1 MPSVCATS
9 PACFALRE
17 RRTHATCCG
26 MSVADQAASLREDV
40 TFLDDWEA
48 RFAHLI
54 DLGKALPPLSREEY
68 NDNNKVRGCSSQV
81 WLVAEPSPEI
91 SGALRLRGA
100 SDAMI
105 VAGLVAM
112 LLHLFSD
119 QKPGDILAFD
129 APAFFREIGIADA
142 LTPQRSNGLASM
154 LARIRAHASAA

>member
-1 MPSVCATS
+1 
-9 PACFALRE
+9 
-17 RRTHATCCG
+17 
-26 MSVADQAASLREDV
+26 MSVNDQAESLREDV

-54 DLGKALPPLSREEY
+54 DLGKALPPLKPDEY
-68 NDNNKVRGCSSQV
+68 SDDNKVRGCSSQV
-81 WLVAEPSPEI
+81 WLVSEPSPI
-91 SGALRLRGA
+91 TPGALRFRGA

-119 QKPGDILAFD
+119 QHPDDILAFD
-129 APAFFREIGIADA
+129 APAFFKEIGIADA

-154 LARIRAHASAA
+154 LARIRSAAAAQRS